1 MDPADKS
8 LEFIGEDVIQHTPR
22 DEMISVKLGSSFDV
36 VGERRQTD
44 YRIDTNA
51 KWIEEEIEV
60 KVRNRKETE
69 SVSVDVRE
77 SLYRWSNWSIIRKTG
92 DYVKDDSR
100 TIHFPVKIAP
110 GGEGV
115 VRYTVRYTW

>member
-8 LEFIGEDVIQHTPR
+8 LEFIGEDIIGHTPR
-22 DEMISVKLGSSFDV
+22 DEMVSVKLGSSFDV
-36 VGERRQTD
+36 VGERRQVD
-44 YRIDTNA
+44 YHVDTAA

-60 KVRNRKETE
+60 KVRNRKQTE
-69 SVSVDVRE
+69 PVSVDIRE
-77 SLYRWSNWSIIRKTG
+77 SLYRWSNWSIIRKTA
-92 DYVKDDSR
+92 DYVKDDAR

-110 GGEGV
+110 GGEAV

>member
-1 MDPADKS
+1 M
-8 LEFIGEDVIQHTPR
+8 IQHTPR
-22 DEMISVKLGSSFDV
+22 DEMVSVKLGSSFDV

-44 YRIDTNA
+44 FHIDTA
-51 KWIEEEIEV
+51 GKTIDEEIEV

-69 SVSVDVRE
+69 TVSVDVRE
-77 SLYRWSNWSIIRKTG
+77 SLYRWSNWTVTKKTS
-92 DYVKDDSR
+92 DFVKDDAR

-115 VRYTVRYTW
+115 VRYTVHYSW

>member
-1 MDPADKS
+1 MPS
-8 LEFIGEDVIQHTPR
+8 MNFH
-22 DEMISVKLGSSFDV
+22 
-36 VGERRQTD
+36 
-44 YRIDTNA
+44 IDTTA

-77 SLYRWSNWSIIRKTG
+77 SLYRWSNWTITKKTI
-92 DYVKDDSR
+92 DFVKDDAR
-100 TIHFPVKIAP
+100 TIHFPVKIAA
-110 GGEGV
+110 GGEAV